1 MAEAAKAR
9 YGQPRA
15 AAAAALPLAA
25 YAGKYANDCVGRAE
39 VVEDA
44 GRLILKL
51 GPGGVKSFP
60 LTFFDRDLFTYSPMA
75 ETPDIPFAVTVE
87 IGPDRKASQV
97 TIEDLND
104 NGQGVLARVG
114 D

>member
-1 MAEAAKAR
+1 
-9 YGQPRA
+9 
-15 AAAAALPLAA
+15 
-25 YAGKYANDCVGRAE
+25 
-39 VVEDA
+39 
-44 GRLILKL
+44 
-51 GPGGVKSFP
+51 VKSFP
-60 LTFFDRDLFTYSPMA
+60 LTFFDRDLFTYSPLA
-75 ETPDIPFAVTVE
+75 ETPDIPFAVTFE